1 MALQYTAN
9 IQIAAGTDFYQEFHL
24 TEQDLS
30 PLDISDMTFA
40 ASMRKHANSKNVLE
54 SSGAADAGIQFETS
68 VVDGKLG
75 IYSISLP
82 RAKTLEIEEG
92 KYVFNVIMKTL
103 NEEEFID
110 TLSGLVFVDKSFGV
124 LYNLETDV

>member
-9 IQIAAGTDFYQEFHL
+9 IQIAAGTDFYQEFYL

-40 ASMRKHANSKNVLE
+40 ASIQKHANSKNVL
-54 SSGAADAGIQFETS
+54 SSGAADVGVPFTTS

-75 IYSISLP
+75 IYSISLS
-82 RAKTLEIEEG
+82 RAETLKLEEG
-92 KYVFNVIMKTL
+92 KYVFSVIMKTFTD
-103 NEEEFID
+103 EFVD
-110 TLSGLVFVDKSFGV
+110 ALSGLVFVDKSFGV
-124 LYNLETDV
+124 VYNQDTDV